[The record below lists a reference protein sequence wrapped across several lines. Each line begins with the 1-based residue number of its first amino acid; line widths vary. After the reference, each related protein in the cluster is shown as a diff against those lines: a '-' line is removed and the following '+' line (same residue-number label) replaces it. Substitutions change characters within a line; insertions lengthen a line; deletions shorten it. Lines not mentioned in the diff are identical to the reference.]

1 MEGVIAVEDGAD
13 SPIGGAPDE
22 LEAFDGQT
30 EVANAEAHLDKVIR
44 LLKASG
50 VDFPGNKNM
59 NFSRLDPVTGASLI
73 HAEGEWVNGDK
84 KDRRVAVSIG
94 PEVGNVSAMQVED
107 VIRDANRKGYSCSP
121 TTPSCLL
128 DLMARGP
135 SYRQRAYIC
144 STVSTCAGPWSN
156 GSRR

>member
-1 MEGVIAVEDGAD
+1 
-13 SPIGGAPDE
+13 

-107 VIRDANRKGYSCSP
+107 VIRDANRKGY
-121 TTPSCLL
+121 PSEQNARRSSHSDDAFDADQVELCWNCYFSLAYL
-128 DLMARGP
+128 D
-135 SYRQRAYIC
+135 RQILA
-144 STVSTCAGPWSN
+144 
-156 GSRR
+156 